1 MSISLYDISVI
12 NFQQILSAVSGYLSK
27 GREHC
32 EENDIDL
39 DDVVK
44 TRLYPDML
52 PFSFQLISV
61 AHHSLGAIQGVEA
74 GVFSPPPRLE
84 LEYEELQNHVVE
96 AQAGLQQYSRESVNA
111 LVGKDIEFRRGELSI
126 PFKAED
132 FLMSFSLPNFYFHAT
147 TAYDYPA
154 YEGCP
159 SGQDGFLGTVAHQQV
174 NNTGLPAG

>member
-12 NFQQILSAVSGYLSK
+12 NFQQILIAVSGYLAK

-32 EENDIDL
+32 EGNDIDL

-52 PFSFQLISV
+52 PFGFQLISV

-74 GVFSPPPRLE
+74 GVFMPPPRLK
-84 LEYEELQNHVVE
+84 LDYGELQNRVLE
-96 AQAGLQQYSRESVNA
+96 AQAGLKQYSRESVNA
-111 LVGKDIEFRRGELSI
+111 LMGKDMEFRRGESGV
-126 PFKAED
+126 PFKAEG

-147 TAYDYPA
+147 TAYDILRMKGVPL
-154 YEGCP
+154 GKM
-159 SGQDGFLGTVAHQQV
+159 DFLGQLRI
-174 NNTGLPAG
+174 NK